1 METVKPKS
9 MQTQFFQKIE
19 DIIPANCSLVNE
31 LSDLLGIS
39 MDSSYRRL
47 RGETLLTIDEIIIL
61 CNRYNISFDSFS
73 NIDSNNVTFRYSS
86 MNEGEKSFQNYMQS
100 LLDDLKVIYACPDIP
115 IFYNYNYPEV
125 ANFKMFYWMKSIMN
139 LPELEG
145 EKFHPSKIS
154 DKLKDLGKQIF
165 ETYAPI
171 PSTEIWTDSTVHNFI
186 KQIKYYWGSG
196 MFEKGSDAIDICLQ
210 LKNELSFIR
219 KQAELG
225 KKFVS
230 EEKTNE
236 YKDNYKMYLSEIE
249 IANNCILVS
258 LGETKAVYLSHL
270 TFNVLSTS
278 NVAYCDETEIWINNL
293 IKRSVLI
300 SGVSE
305 KHRYQFFNKSFK
317 IVDDLIAII
326 KEG

>member
-1 METVKPKS
+1 
-9 MQTQFFQKIE
+9 
-19 DIIPANCSLVNE
+19 
-31 LSDLLGIS
+31 
-39 MDSSYRRL
+39 
-47 RGETLLTIDEIIIL
+47 
-61 CNRYNISFDSFS
+61 
-73 NIDSNNVTFRYSS
+73 
-86 MNEGEKSFQNYMQS
+86 
-100 LLDDLKVIYACPDIP
+100 
-115 IFYNYNYPEV
+115 
-125 ANFKMFYWMKSIMN
+125 MKSIMN